1 MDEYIVGLDIGSSS
15 VCTAAGKLDKYGK
28 VQIVGINY
36 VPCTGIKKGVVI
48 DIDETSESI
57 KNSIYQLQTMI
68 DSKVAEI
75 YLSIPAEICEI
86 ILNKGVVA
94 VSSDDR
100 EIKKNDVNRVLSASR
115 IITIPSN
122 KEIIGVIP
130 EEYIVDGYN
139 KIKDPI
145 GMSGVRLEV
154 DAQIILSESTIIS
167 NLLKCIKKAELNV
180 KGMVFQPMAN
190 ALSTLK
196 EEETETGVLLLD
208 VGAETTNITVFKEGK
223 ITYLDKISIGGNI
236 ITNDIS
242 LCLKLPVSEAE
253 KVKLKYGKINLQ
265 KEEDF
270 KIKINASYDNAIEI
284 SYNIL
289 NEIISSRVEELLY
302 LVKNKLIKNRQ
313 MESISNVVIVGGG
326 IALLKGVNE
335 LGKRI
340 IGKPTRIGTPEYIG
354 TVSPLYSSAVG
365 VVEDVLNTL
374 EINPID
380 EKDIEIN
387 RKREKYQREEE
398 EVFYE
403 EEKHGFMSKIK
414 EFFIDFF

>member
-15 VCTAAGKLDKYGK
+15 VCTAAGKLDKHGK
-28 VQIVGINY
+28 VEIVGINY
-36 VPCTGIKKGVVI
+36 VPCAGIKKGVVI
-48 DIDETSESI
+48 DIDETSEGI

-68 DSKVAEI
+68 DAKVTEV

-100 EIKKNDVNRVLSASR
+100 EIKKNDVNRALSASR

-154 DAQIILSESTIIS
+154 DTQIILSESTIIS
-167 NLLKCIKKAELNV
+167 NLLKCIKKAGLSV
-180 KGMVFQPMAN
+180 KGMVFQPMTSAI
-190 ALSTLK
+190 SVLK
-196 EEETETGVLLLD
+196 EEEMETGVLLLD
-208 VGAETTNITVFKEGK
+208 VGAETTNMTIFKEGK
-223 ITYLDKISIGGNI
+223 ITYLDMMSIGGSI

-242 LCLKLPVSEAE
+242 LCLKLPMSEAE

-270 KIKINASYDNAIEI
+270 KIKINASYDNTVEI

-289 NEIISSRVEELLY
+289 NEIISFRVEELLS
-302 LVKNKLIKNRQ
+302 LVKNKLIKNEQ

-326 IALLKGVNE
+326 IALLKGVNG
-335 LGKRI
+335 LGKDI

-354 TVSPLYSSAVG
+354 TVSPLYSSAIG
-365 VVEDVLNTL
+365 VVEDILNTL
-374 EINPID
+374 KTNPRD
-380 EKDIEIN
+380 EEEFSK
-387 RKREKYQREEE
+387 KRERYKRDEEE
-398 EVFYE
+398 TFYE
-403 EEKHGFMSKIK
+403 EEKDGIITKIK
-414 EFFIDFF
+414 EFFLDFF

>member
-1 MDEYIVGLDIGSSS
+1 MDEFIVGLDIGSSS

-28 VQIVGINY
+28 IQIIGINY
-36 VPCTGIKKGVVI
+36 VPCTGIKRGVVI

-57 KNSIYQLQTMI
+57 KNSIYQIQTMI
-68 DSKVAEI
+68 DAKITEV

-100 EIKKNDVNRVLSASR
+100 EIKTNDVNRVLSASR

-130 EEYIVDGYN
+130 EEYIVDGYS

-167 NLLKCIKKAELNV
+167 NLLKCIKKSGLSV

-190 ALSTLK
+190 ALSSLK
-196 EEETETGVLLLD
+196 EEETETGVLLID
-208 VGAETTNITVFKEGK
+208 VGSETTNMTVFKEGK
-223 ITYLDKISIGGNI
+223 ITYLDRMAMGGSI

-242 LCLKLPVSEAE
+242 LCLKLPISEAE
-253 KVKLKYGKINLQ
+253 KIKLKYGKINLQ

-270 KIKINASYDNAIEI
+270 KIKVNSSYDNTVEI

-289 NEIISSRVEELLY
+289 NEIISSRIEELLS
-302 LVKNKLIKNRQ
+302 LVKNKLIKNEQ
-313 MESISNVVIVGGG
+313 MENISNIVIVGGG

-335 LGKRI
+335 LGQDI
-340 IGKPTRIGTPEYIG
+340 IGKSTRIGMPEYIG

-374 EINPID
+374 KTNPISGD
-380 EKDIEIN
+380 DKESNK
-387 RKREKYQREEE
+387 KREKYKRDEEE
-398 EVFYE
+398 IFYE
-403 EEKHGFMSKIK
+403 EEKDGIISRIK
-414 EFFIDFF
+414 EFFLDFF

>member
-1 MDEYIVGLDIGSSS
+1 MDEYIVGLNIGSSS

-28 VQIVGINY
+28 IQIVGINY

-48 DIDETSESI
+48 DIDETSEGI
-57 KNSIYQLQTMI
+57 KTSIYQLQTMI
-68 DSKVAEI
+68 DAKVTEV

-100 EIKKNDVNRVLSASR
+100 EIKKNDVSRALNASR

-139 KIKDPI
+139 NIKDPI

-167 NLLKCIKKAELNV
+167 NLLKCIKKSGLIV

-190 ALSTLK
+190 AVSVLK

-208 VGAETTNITVFKEGK
+208 AGAETTNMTVFKEGK
-223 ITYLDKISIGGNI
+223 VIYQDKISIGGNM

-242 LCLKLPVSEAE
+242 LCLNIPMSEAE

-270 KIKINASYDNAIEI
+270 KIKVNASYDNTVEI

-289 NEIISSRVEELLY
+289 NEIISFRVEELLSLVKKK
-302 LVKNKLIKNRQ
+302 LVKNEQ
-313 MESISNVVIVGGG
+313 MANISSIVIVGGG

-335 LGKRI
+335 
-340 IGKPTRIGTPEYIG
+340 IGKDIMDKSTRVGMPEYIG
-354 TVSPLYSSAVG
+354 TASPLYSSAVG

-374 EINPID
+374 KANPID
-380 EKDIEIN
+380 EDNKEFN
-387 RKREKYQREEE
+387 KKREKYNRNEEE
-398 EVFYE
+398 IFYE
-403 EEKHGFMSKIK
+403 EEKEGIISKIK
-414 EFFIDFF
+414 EFFLDFF

>member
-1 MDEYIVGLDIGSSS
+1 
-15 VCTAAGKLDKYGK
+15 
-28 VQIVGINY
+28 
-36 VPCTGIKKGVVI
+36 
-48 DIDETSESI
+48 
-57 KNSIYQLQTMI
+57 
-68 DSKVAEI
+68 
-75 YLSIPAEICEI
+75 
-86 ILNKGVVA
+86 
-94 VSSDDR
+94 
-100 EIKKNDVNRVLSASR
+100 
-115 IITIPSN
+115 
-122 KEIIGVIP
+122 
-130 EEYIVDGYN
+130 
-139 KIKDPI
+139 
-145 GMSGVRLEV
+145 MSGVRLEV

-374 EINPID
+374 EFNPID